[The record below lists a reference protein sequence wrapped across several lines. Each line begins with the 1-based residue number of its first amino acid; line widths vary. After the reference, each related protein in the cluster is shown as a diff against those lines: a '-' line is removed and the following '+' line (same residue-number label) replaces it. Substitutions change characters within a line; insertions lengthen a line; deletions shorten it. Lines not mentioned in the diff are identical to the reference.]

1 MKAVTLRDIERI
13 FEILDELGLSR
24 EAVVIPLKPQHP
36 GRLQMR
42 PDHRLEIVLDS
53 EVPLEEANE
62 IESDAASRAESD
74 AGGPTTLDLVEMLL
88 KQPGRGFEEIV

>member
-1 MKAVTLRDIERI
+1 MKAVTLHEIERI
-13 FEILDELGLSR
+13 FAILDELGLSR

-53 EVPLEEANE
+53 EVPLEEALPKL
-62 IESDAASRAESD
+62 R
-74 AGGPTTLDLVEMLL
+74 
-88 KQPGRGFEEIV
+88 EEIVAILASPEGARLKRADEG